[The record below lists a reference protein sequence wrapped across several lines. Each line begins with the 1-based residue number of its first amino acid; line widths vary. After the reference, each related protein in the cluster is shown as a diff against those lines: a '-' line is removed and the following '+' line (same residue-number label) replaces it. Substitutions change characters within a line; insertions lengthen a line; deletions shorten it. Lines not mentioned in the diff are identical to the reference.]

1 MENVPVGVEV
11 LALLNVEVM
20 VAPVLVLI
28 LVLIAVGK
36 TVPKHVLIRAMILVM
51 LIAEGV
57 VRLERIVLIL
67 VFLTVLMDVVETVR
81 DL

>member
-11 LALLNVEVM
+11 LALLNAEVM
-20 VAPVLVLI
+20 VVPVLVLI
-28 LVLIAVGK
+28 AVLIAVGK

-57 VRLERIVLIL
+57 ARLERIVLIL
-67 VFLTVLMDVVETVR
+67 AFLTVLMDVVETVR